1 MEKAIMEKEF
11 RLVEVDG
18 EAEAADMEEARL
30 RLQCVAQAFGRCLL
44 LQHLCGGAAIGDPAT
59 PTAPAKLD
67 DRIAADVGV
76 KTSVTVSKK
85 ACTSNALIIC

>member
-1 MEKAIMEKEF
+1 MEKAIMDKEF

-18 EAEAADMEEARL
+18 EAEAADMEDARL
-30 RLQCVAQAFGRCLL
+30 RLQCVAQACGRCLL
-44 LQHLCGGAAIGDPAT
+44 LQHLCGGAAIADPAT
-59 PTAPAKLD
+59 PTAPAKD